1 MMRRLRTAAPAVA
14 LLVLLAHLVRTA
26 AAPLQNSDTY
36 FHLRLGEEFL
46 GGWLPWAPGHLSDAS
61 SAHWVPTQWL
71 SEVGLAL
78 VERTGGLPALAVL
91 YGVLLLSAVLVWYAT
106 ARRRADPLAAALV
119 TALTVVAAGPALSL
133 RPQLLSFVLAT
144 VTVAWWN
151 SARSTGRVPWGLVPL
166 GWVWA
171 MTHGMWILGV
181 GASLVLA
188 AGAVAERRLD
198 RRALLVPAGMLAGA
212 ALTPAGP
219 RLVTAVLEVNSRA
232 EYFGEWG
239 APRLTEPDGLAAMAL
254 LAACVLPMLGRRPA
268 ATYELAVVLVGMT
281 FLVYSSR
288 TVPVAAAVLV
298 PLAAERLQAQIG
310 ARTRVGRPERWLLT
324 AGTAAGVICVSL
336 IAPARADLAPA
347 AVTAFD
353 ERLDALPP
361 GATVLTDSDVGGFLL
376 WARPDLEVPVH
387 GYGDV
392 YTDSELE
399 RLDDLFRL
407 APGWGDQVRRLH
419 PDAALLPEDAPLRA
433 ALEERGW
440 TAATRAEG
448 RVYLVAP
455 ESWSDRPRATS

>member
-1 MMRRLRTAAPAVA
+1 MALLA
-14 LLVLLAHLVRTA
+14 LLVNAVRTA
-26 AAPLQNSDTY
+26 AAPLTNSDTY

-46 GGWLPWAPGHLSDAS
+46 SGWRPWAPGHPSESS

-78 VERTGGLPALAVL
+78 VERAGGLPALALL
-91 YGVLLLSAVLVWYAT
+91 YGVLLVVAVLVWYWS
-106 ARRRADPLAAALV
+106 ARRGADPLAAVLV
-119 TALTVVAAGPALSL
+119 TALAVVATGPALSL
-133 RPQLLSFVLAT
+133 RPQPLSIVLAT

-151 SARSTGRVPWGLVPL
+151 RARSTGRVPWGLMAL

-171 MTHGMWILGV
+171 MTHGMWVLGV
-181 GASLVLA
+181 GASVVLC
-188 AGAVAERRLD
+188 AGAVAEGRLG
-198 RRALLVPAGMLAGA
+198 RRALLVPAGMLAA
-212 ALTPAGP
+212 AAITPAGP
-219 RLVTAVLEVNSRA
+219 RLLLAVVEVNARA

-239 APRLTEPDGLAAMAL
+239 PPRLTEPDGLAALAL
-254 LAACVLPMLGRRPA
+254 LAACVLPMLGRRPG

-281 FLVYSSR
+281 FIVYSAR
-288 TVPVAAAVLV
+288 TVPMAAAVLV
-298 PLAAERLQAQIG
+298 PLAAERLQDQIG
-310 ARTRVGRPERWLLT
+310 ARSRVGRTERWLLM
-324 AGTAAGVICVSL
+324 AGTAAGVICVAL
-336 IAPARADLAPA
+336 LAPARADVAPA

-353 ERLDALPP
+353 ERLDALPT

-407 APGWGDQVRRLH
+407 APDWGDQVRKLH

-440 TAATRAEG
+440 TESARAEG
-448 RVYLVAP
+448 RVYLIAP
-455 ESWSDRPRATS
+455 QTWTDRPRATG